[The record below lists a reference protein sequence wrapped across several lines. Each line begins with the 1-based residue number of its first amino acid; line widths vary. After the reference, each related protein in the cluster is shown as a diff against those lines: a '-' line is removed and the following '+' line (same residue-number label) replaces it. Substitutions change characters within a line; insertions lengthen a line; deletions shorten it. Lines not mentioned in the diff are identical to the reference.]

1 MGRQNLCSV
10 GLRLQAA
17 SALLVSGLVLLR
29 AKQRGETNTR
39 AQVLGT
45 ENNVEEEEGEAG
57 KRRSERQK
65 RGI

>member
-1 MGRQNLCSV
+1 
-10 GLRLQAA
+10 
-17 SALLVSGLVLLR
+17 VSGLVLLQ
-29 AKQRGETNTR
+29 AKQQGETNTR

-57 KRRSERQK
+57 KRRSERQR